1 MGVANRADISG
12 RCRIRVLVAVLS
24 VVACSPTARLV
35 GSFGVPPAGP
45 GGCVCPSSFADLAD
59 VCSRVAA
66 RLGRWALPCFKML
79 YTQRV
84 GAA

>member
-35 GSFGVPPAGP
+35 GFCGVQG
-45 GGCVCPSSFADLAD
+45 LA
-59 VCSRVAA
+59 
-66 RLGRWALPCFKML
+66 F
-79 YTQRV
+79 YT
-84 GAA
+84 